1 MLVIRTGLKQ
11 MTSKILVTG
20 AAGFIGSHL
29 CNRIAGESSNQV
41 IGIDNLRSGRW
52 NRLADETIKIQK
64 DLNDY
69 SLEEFVD
76 LLEGVD
82 VLFHLAAEK
91 YNSSKSTPERL
102 IATNISTTERLFR
115 AASIAR
121 VKRTVFTS
129 SLYAYGSMGPIV
141 MDELDVPAPNT
152 LYGVSKLAGEGFLR
166 SIDKELGL
174 SWNVARLF
182 FIYGPFQFAEGGY
195 RSVIVTNFQRVI
207 HKEAP
212 LIFGDG
218 EQSLD
223 YVYIDDCIDAL
234 LKLAYSQIDREV
246 VNVASGDPVSIN
258 RLTNEMLVTSKIG
271 QKVLYTDPDWTH
283 GSKRF
288 GSPSKIERLFGWRAT
303 STLSFGLGSVYE
315 SLIVGDE

>member
-1 MLVIRTGLKQ
+1 

-29 CNRIAGESSNQV
+29 CNRIAGDSSIQV
-41 IGIDNLRSGRW
+41 IGVDNLRSGRW
-52 NRLADETIKIQK
+52 NRLVKETEKIQK
-64 DLNDY
+64 DLNEY
-69 SLEEFVD
+69 SLDEFVD
-76 LLEGVD
+76 LLQGVD

-102 IATNISTTERLFR
+102 ISTNVSATERLFR
-115 AASIAR
+115 AASIAK

-129 SLYAYGSMGPIV
+129 SLYAYGSMGPFV
-141 MDELDVPAPNT
+141 MDEMNVPAPNT

-166 SIDKELGL
+166 SIDREIGL

-182 FIYGPFQFAEGGY
+182 FIYGPFQYAEGGY
-195 RSVIVTNFQRVI
+195 RSVIVSNFCRI
-207 HKEAP
+207 NRKEAP
-212 LIFGDG
+212 LIFGNG

-223 YVYIDDCIDAL
+223 YVFIDDCIDAL
-234 LKLAYSQIDREV
+234 LKLAYSQADREV

-258 RLTNEMLVTSKIG
+258 RLTNEMLIASKFREKASHAE
-271 QKVLYTDPDWTH
+271 QDWTH

-288 GSPSKIERLFGWRAT
+288 GSPNRIERLFGWRAT
-303 STLSFGLGSVYE
+303 TTLSSGLESVYKLLGE
-315 SLIVGDE
+315 GDE